1 MFTILTGGEV
11 YDPTPRGPQDVLIAL
26 DRIVTVGAVDRR
38 ALEATG
44 LPVDVVDAHG
54 CVVTPGLIDPHE
66 HLIGGSGEKGFASQT
81 PEIAFHELVSGGIT
95 TVVGCLGVDT
105 STRTMPALLAKAKAL
120 TEEGLTARI
129 YTGGYD
135 VPPVTLTG
143 SVRDD
148 LLFVQEVIG
157 AGEIAVSDRR
167 SSQPTL
173 AELARVVRAAFV
185 GGLLSGKAGV
195 THFHIGEERSGL
207 APLQALLTDYDL
219 DPALLYPTHVERSDA
234 LMDEAIALT
243 RQGVTVDVDTVE
255 QDLARWV
262 RFYFDRDGDPARL
275 TASSDAAIN
284 SPTTLLEQIRDC
296 ILERGVALER
306 MLPLV
311 TTNTARVL
319 GFHDKGR
326 LQPGADADLLTL
338 RRGSLELV
346 NVMARGRFLLRAGRS
361 TQPAAFL
368 AESNRR
374 ITLEGDK
381 APRRAQP

>member
-1 MFTILTGGEV
+1 MFTVFTGGEV
-11 YDPTPRGPQDVLIAL
+11 YDPAPCGRQDVLVAL
-26 DRIVTVGAVDRR
+26 DRIVAVGAVDRR

-44 LPVDVVDAHG
+44 LTVEVVDAHG
-54 CVVTPGLIDPHE
+54 CVVTPGVIDPHE

-81 PEIAFHELVSGGIT
+81 PAIEVHELVRGGIT

-105 STRTMPALLAKAKAL
+105 STKTMPALIARAKAL
-120 TEEGLTARI
+120 NEAGLTAHV

-135 VPPVTLTG
+135 VPPATLTG

-167 SSQPTL
+167 STQPTV
-173 AELARVVRAAFV
+173 AELARVVRAAYV
-185 GGLLSGKAGV
+185 GGVLSGKAGV

-207 APLQALLTDYDL
+207 APLHALLSDYEI
-219 DPALLYPTHVERSDA
+219 DPSLLYPTHVERTEA
-234 LMDEAIALT
+234 LMSDAIALT
-243 RQGVTVDVDTVE
+243 RQDVTIDVDTVE

-262 RFYFDRDGDPARL
+262 RFYFERDGDPARL

-284 SPTTLLEQIRDC
+284 SPATLLDQIRDC
-296 ILERGVALER
+296 VLEHGVPLER

-319 GFHDKGR
+319 RLEKKGR
-326 LQPGADADLLTL
+326 LQPGADADVLTF
-338 RRGSLELV
+338 RARSLELV
-346 NVMARGRFLLRAGRS
+346 NVMARGRLLLKAGRLM
-361 TQPAAFL
+361 QHEAFL
-368 AESNRR
+368 ADSNRR
-374 ITLEGDK
+374 ITLHGEK
-381 APRRAQP
+381 APQSTLQ